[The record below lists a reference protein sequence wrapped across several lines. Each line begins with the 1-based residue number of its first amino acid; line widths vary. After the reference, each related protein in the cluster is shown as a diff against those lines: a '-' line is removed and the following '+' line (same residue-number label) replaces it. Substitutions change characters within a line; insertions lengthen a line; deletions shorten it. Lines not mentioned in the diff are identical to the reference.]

1 MVRLSGTDLDIRPLA
16 LGGNTFGWTSDE
28 KESFAVLDAFTA
40 AGGSFIDTADGYS
53 AWVPG
58 HHGGE
63 SETIIGK
70 WLKSSGRRDDVVIA
84 SKVATHPQFQ
94 GLSPANIAAAADASL
109 ARLGTDRIDLYYAHF
124 DDDTQ
129 SVEDIAAA
137 FDKLVKAGKIR
148 YVGLSNF
155 STDRERQWFDVAER
169 EGLAR
174 PVALQPQYNLL
185 HRADVEG
192 ADGYGALAAEK
203 NLSIFSYFSL
213 ASGFLTGKYRSAQDL
228 DGAARKAMI
237 DAYLPDEESSRAAF
251 SVVDAERRIAA
262 AHGVEV
268 TSVSL
273 AWLMAR
279 GVTAPIASARVP
291 EQLSALL
298 AATELELTPD
308 EVAALDAASRHFTA
322 GDAVAAE

>member
-1 MVRLSGTDLDIRPLA
+1 MVRLAGTDLDIRPLA

-53 AWVPG
+53 AWAPG
-58 HHGGE
+58 NHGGE
-63 SETIIGK
+63 SETIIGR
-70 WLKSSGRRDDVVIA
+70 WLKCSGRRDDVVIA

-109 ARLGTDRIDLYYAHF
+109 TRLGTDRIDLYYAHF

-129 SVEDIAAA
+129 SVEDMAAA
-137 FDKLVKAGKIR
+137 FDRLVTAGKIR
-148 YVGLSNF
+148 YVALSNF
-155 STDRERQWFDVAER
+155 STDRERQWLDVAER

-192 ADGYGALAAEK
+192 PGGYGELAAEK
-203 NLSIFSYFSL
+203 NLSVFSYFSL
-213 ASGFLTGKYRSAQDL
+213 ASGFLTGKYRSAEDL
-228 DGAARKAMI
+228 DGVARKGMI
-237 DAYLPDEESSRAAF
+237 DAYLPDDDARTAAF
-251 SVVDAERRIAA
+251 ALIDVERRIAA

-273 AWLMAR
+273 AWLLAK

-291 EQLSALL
+291 EQLTALL
-298 AATELELTPD
+298 AATELTLTAD
-308 EVAALDAASRHFTA
+308 EVAALDAASQHFTA
-322 GDAVAAE
+322 GAVTAAR

>member
-1 MVRLSGTDLDIRPLA
+1 MVRLSGTDLDIRPLV

-53 AWVPG
+53 AWAPG
-58 HHGGE
+58 NHGGE
-63 SETIIGK
+63 SETVIGH
-70 WLKSSGRRDDVVIA
+70 WLAARGHRDDVVIA
-84 SKVATHPQFQ
+84 SKVATHPEFK
-94 GLSPANIAAAADASL
+94 GLAPANIAAAADASL

-124 DDDTQ
+124 DDPTQ
-129 SVEDIAAA
+129 TVADMAAA
-137 FDKLVKAGKIR
+137 FDALVRAGKIR

-155 STDRERQWFDVAER
+155 SVAREREWFDVAER
-169 EGLAR
+169 EGLAK

-192 ADGYGALAAEK
+192 DDGYGALAAEK
-203 NLSIFSYFSL
+203 GLSIFSYFSL
-213 ASGFLTGKYRSAQDL
+213 ASGFLTGKYRSTENLQ
-228 DGAARKAMI
+228 GAARAGMI
-237 DAYLPDEESSRAAF
+237 EAYLPDDDARRSAF
-251 SVVDAERRIAA
+251 EVIGAERDIAA

-273 AWLMAR
+273 AWLLAR

-291 EQLSALL
+291 EQLPALL
-298 AATELELTPD
+298 AATELTLTGSELQ
-308 EVAALDAASRHFTA
+308 ALDAASQGFATA
-322 GDAVAAE
+322 A

>member
-53 AWVPG
+53 AWAPG
-58 HHGGE
+58 NHGGE

-70 WLKSSGRRDDVVIA
+70 WLKASGRRDDVVIA

-109 ARLGTDRIDLYYAHF
+109 ARLGTDHIDLYYAHF
-124 DDDTQ
+124 DDATQ
-129 SVEDIAAA
+129 SVEDMAAA
-137 FDKLVKAGKIR
+137 FDTLVRAGKIR
-148 YVGLSNF
+148 YVALSNF
-155 STDRERQWFDVAER
+155 SVDREREWFDVAER
-169 EGLAR
+169 EHLAR

-185 HRADVEG
+185 HRGDVEG
-192 ADGYGALAAEK
+192 PDGYGALAADED
-203 NLSIFSYFSL
+203 LSIFSYFSL
-213 ASGFLTGKYRSAQDL
+213 ASGFLTGKYRTAADL
-228 DGAARKAMI
+228 DGAARQGMI
-237 DAYLPDEESSRAAF
+237 AGYLPDDDSGKAAF
-251 SVVDAERRIAA
+251 AVVDVEREIAA
-262 AHGVEV
+262 AHGTEV

-273 AWLMAR
+273 AWLLAR

-291 EQLSALL
+291 EQLAALL
-298 AATELELTPD
+298 AATELTLSPD
-308 EVAALDAASRHFTA
+308 EVAALDEASQPFGA
-322 GDAVAAE
+322 GALVTVE

>member
-1 MVRLSGTDLDIRPLA
+1 MVRLSGTDLDICPLA

-53 AWVPG
+53 AWAPG
-58 HHGGE
+58 NHGGE
-63 SETIIGK
+63 SETVIGH
-70 WLKSSGRRDDVVIA
+70 WLAARGHRDDVVIA
-84 SKVATHPQFQ
+84 SKVATHPEFK
-94 GLSPANIAAAADASL
+94 GLAPANIAAAADASL

-124 DDDTQ
+124 DDPTQ
-129 SVEDIAAA
+129 TVADMAAA
-137 FDKLVKAGKIR
+137 FDALVRAGKIR

-155 STDRERQWFDVAER
+155 SVAREREWFDVAER
-169 EGLAR
+169 EGLAK

-192 ADGYGALAAEK
+192 DDGYGALAAEK
-203 NLSIFSYFSL
+203 GLSIFSYFSL
-213 ASGFLTGKYRSAQDL
+213 ASGFLTGKYRSTENLQ
-228 DGAARKAMI
+228 GAARAGMI
-237 DAYLPDEESSRAAF
+237 EAYLPDDDARRSAF
-251 SVVDAERRIAA
+251 EVIGAERDIAA

-273 AWLMAR
+273 AWLLAR

-291 EQLSALL
+291 EQLPALL
-298 AATELELTPD
+298 AATELTLTGSELQ
-308 EVAALDAASRHFTA
+308 ALDAASQGFATA
-322 GDAVAAE
+322 A